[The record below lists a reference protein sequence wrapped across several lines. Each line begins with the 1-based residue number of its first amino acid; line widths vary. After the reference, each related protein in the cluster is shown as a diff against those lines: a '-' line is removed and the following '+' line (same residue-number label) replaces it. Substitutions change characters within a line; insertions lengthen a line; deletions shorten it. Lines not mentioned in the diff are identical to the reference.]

1 MKITSKSYRGSLL
14 KSVALLDSILLFGIS
29 RENFVS
35 SVGEEASEAA
45 GAKDHTP
52 APLDAK
58 LEILPKPDK
67 GISAITLWF
76 TVRVELACKA
86 SLRVRV
92 TSSIC
97 TSPLVV
103 VYLSSKL

>member
-35 SVGEEASEAA
+35 SVGEEGSEAA

-58 LEILPKPDK
+58 LKYCPNLIGEYQQSHYGL
-67 GISAITLWF
+67 
-76 TVRVELACKA
+76 
-86 SLRVRV
+86 
-92 TSSIC
+92 
-97 TSPLVV
+97 
-103 VYLSSKL
+103 LSE